1 MNQAE
6 KTRNAEIKQ
15 RLKAGETYAQV
26 AASLGMPEYD
36 VENVWFGRKTGPNG
50 YGPNGPGGCEN

>member
-1 MNQAE
+1 MTE

-26 AASLGMPEYD
+26 AASLDMPAYD
-36 VENVWFGRKTGPNG
+36 VENVWFGRKTGPGG
-50 YGPNGPGGCEN
+50 YGEGDR